1 MPYDGTPCIG
11 IMLSLKRSK
20 SKIMRIAI
28 IHLICIIF
36 LIITSPCSGSDSIDL
51 STEEKAWINEN
62 HTVRVRIGN
71 SPPFMLTGEKIQ
83 GIAIDYLTH
92 IFDNNGIK
100 IKYISDSE
108 VTWPEALEYIKL
120 HEVVDMVPTAKI
132 TEKRQKDMIFTDEY
146 IFAPWV
152 IFTRSDAD
160 FVSSIDDL
168 KGKTVSVEEG
178 YVIHQVLKQNYPE
191 IRLKVVSASL
201 KNFAQIP
208 VKDLS
213 TGLVDAYIGN
223 LLSTTYTIQTKGYT
237 NVKVAAPTPF
247 DNHNQAMA
255 IRSDWPELASI
266 INKTLASMTPEEHAA
281 IRNKWLSV
289 RYEYGID
296 KIYVLKWVL
305 AVTGIASFIIDF
317 VLIWNKRLKTEVILR
332 KKIETALLDSEKKYK
347 ALFDN
352 AQVALFRTGISDGK
366 LLEINQRYANMAG
379 YPTVEDCMAEFNA
392 ADAWADEGRRE
403 KMVEPLQK
411 NGSIL
416 DYETEIIRRDNVA
429 IWISFSA
436 TIFPEKGY
444 IEGSIVDITERKQA
458 EERLQNSQQLLNEV
472 GSIARIGG
480 WEHDLVTGEATW
492 TRETYNIVEIE
503 SGPVPGPDEHLSY
516 YKPNDREILE
526 EAYRLSIETGE
537 QFDLKLQ
544 AATAKGRPL
553 WVRVVGR
560 PEYKDGACVKMK
572 GILQNI
578 TEQKKV
584 EMQLQQAQKM
594 ESIGRLAG
602 GVAHDY
608 NNISSIIIGY
618 SELALEQV
626 KQEDPLHE
634 DLVEILTAAKRSTDI
649 TRQLLAFARKQTI
662 DPKVLDLNDTIG
674 SMLKMLR
681 RLIGENIDLLWLPG
695 AQVWPV
701 KIDPSQVDQII
712 ANIGVN
718 ARDAIADVGKIT
730 IETKN
735 MSFDEDYCTDHAGF
749 VPGDYLLLAMSDD
762 GSGIEPDIMD
772 KIFEPFF
779 TTKRL
784 GKGTGLGLSTVY
796 GIVKQNNGFINV
808 YSEPK
813 KGTTI
818 KIYLPRHEGQ
828 TVETHGDNNMEIP
841 LSRGETVLLVE
852 DDGSILKLGKRIL
865 EELGYSVLS
874 FSSPL
879 EAAGLTKEKAG
890 ELNLLITDVIMPEMN
905 GQELSEHLKSLWP
918 NLKILFMSGYTANV
932 IAHRGVLDEG
942 VNFISKPFSKKDMAV
957 KVREVLDEAK
967 GPA

>member
-1 MPYDGTPCIG
+1 MTDC
-11 IMLSLKRSK
+11 
-20 SKIMRIAI
+20 KIMRITM
-28 IHLICIIF
+28 IHLIWVIF
-36 LIITSPCSGSDSIDL
+36 FIITSPCSGGDSIIHL
-51 STEEKAWINEN
+51 SSEEKTWIKEN
-62 HTVRVRIGN
+62 PIVRVRIGN
-71 SPPFMLTGEKIQ
+71 SPPFMLTEGKVQ
-83 GIAIDYLTH
+83 GIAIDYLTY
-92 IFDNNGIK
+92 IFDINGINFK
-100 IKYISDSE
+100 FISDSDI
-108 VTWPEALEYIKL
+108 TWPKALEYIKQ

-132 TEKRQKDMIFTDEY
+132 TEERKKNMIFTDEY
-146 IFAPWV
+146 IFGPWV

-168 KGKTVSVEEG
+168 NGKTVSVEEG
-178 YVIHQVLKQNYPE
+178 YVMHLELKQNYPG
-191 IRLKVVSASL
+191 IKLKVVSANL
-201 KNFAQIP
+201 ENFAQIP

-247 DNHNQAMA
+247 GNHNQAMA
-255 IRSDWPELASI
+255 IRSDWPELAGI

-281 IRNKWLSV
+281 IRNKWLSI
-289 RYEYGID
+289 RYEYGIN
-296 KIYVLKWVL
+296 KVYVLKWVL
-305 AVTGIASFIIDF
+305 SVIGIASFIIGF

-332 KKIETALLDSEKKYK
+332 KKTEAALKDSEKKYR
-347 ALFDN
+347 ALFNN
-352 AQVALFRTGISDGK
+352 AQVALFRTRISDGK
-366 LLEINQRYANMAG
+366 LMEINERYANMAG
-379 YPTVEDCMAEFNA
+379 YPIVDDCMAEFNA
-392 ADAWADEGRRE
+392 ADAWVDAAGRDKLVE
-403 KMVEPLQK
+403 KLKE
-411 NGSIL
+411 NGFVL
-416 DYETEIIRRDNVA
+416 DYETQIIRRDKLA
-429 IWISFSA
+429 IWINFSA
-436 TIFPEKGY
+436 TIFPEQGY
-444 IEGSIVDITERKQA
+444 IEGSIVDITKRKQA

-480 WEHDLVTGEATW
+480 WEHDLITGEAIW
-492 TRETYNIVEIE
+492 TRETYNIVEIK

-516 YKPNDREILE
+516 YAPKDREILE

-544 AATAKGRPL
+544 ASTASGRSI

-560 PEYKDGACVKMK
+560 PEYKDGTCVKMK

-578 TEQKKV
+578 TEQKNV

-602 GVAHDY
+602 GIAHDY

-618 SELALEQV
+618 SELALGQI
-626 KQEDPLHE
+626 KQEDPLYE

-662 DPKVLDLNDTIG
+662 APKVLDLNETIG

-681 RLIGENIDLLWLPG
+681 RLIGENIDLVWLPG
-695 AQVWPV
+695 AKAWPV

-718 ARDAIADVGKIT
+718 ARDAIADVGKVT
-730 IETKN
+730 IETQN
-735 MSFDEDYCTDHAGF
+735 ISFDREYCADHAGF
-749 VPGDYLLLAMSDD
+749 IPGDYLLLAVSDD
-762 GSGIEPDIMD
+762 GSGIDPDIMD

-779 TTKRL
+779 TTKGL

-808 YSEPK
+808 YSESK

-818 KIYLPRHEGQ
+818 KIYLPRHGGQ
-828 TVETHGDNNMEIP
+828 VVEAYYDNNLEIP

-852 DDGSILKLGKRIL
+852 DDNSILKLGKRIL
-865 EELGYSVLS
+865 EELGYIVLS
-874 FSSPL
+874 SSSPL
-879 EAAGLTKEKAG
+879 KAAELAVEKVG

-905 GQELSEHLKSLWP
+905 GRELSEQLKSFRP
-918 NLKILFMSGYTANV
+918 DLKVLFMSGYTANV
-932 IAHRGVLDEG
+932 IAHRGVLDDD
-942 VNFISKPFSKKDMAV
+942 VFFMSKPFSKKDMAL
-957 KVREVLDEAK
+957 KVREVLDSSNV
-967 GPA
+967 